1 MHRMTTERGKKHV
14 IDRLLAARNI
24 FELEAVWASVGIRYQ
39 HEPQINQL
47 KKRLKAKMEG
57 KR

>member
-1 MHRMTTERGKKHV
+1 MTTERGKKHV

-24 FELEAVWASVGIRYQ
+24 SELAAVWASVGIRYQ
-39 HEPQINQL
+39 HEPQIKQL
-47 KKRLKAKMEG
+47 KERLKAQMEG